1 LISRKDFVFFLA
13 RCRAFVL
20 LMENKA
26 VSAEEKKPDNN
37 SKIDNKII

>member
-20 LMENKA
+20 LMENRE
-26 VSAEEKKPDNN
+26 VSAEEKNPDNN
-37 SKIDNKII
+37 SKTTNKIT